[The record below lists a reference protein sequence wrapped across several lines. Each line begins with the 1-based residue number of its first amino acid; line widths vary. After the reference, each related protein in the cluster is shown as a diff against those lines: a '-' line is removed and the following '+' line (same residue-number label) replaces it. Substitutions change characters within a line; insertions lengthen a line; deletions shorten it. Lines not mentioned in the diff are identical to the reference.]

1 MRRLKYFFLS
11 SSPIIQR
18 LSQFLVSDP
27 GLLDGIGR
35 VGVTELTLYCDDIA
49 GEPKGIIALDIG
61 GYDD

>member
-1 MRRLKYFFLS
+1 MS

-18 LSQFLVSDP
+18 LSQFLVNDP